1 MKWFV
6 SVDAPR
12 ENDPTHCA
20 GCGGEL
26 MPMAALTPVGAGDD
40 RERSSSSSRAGATA
54 GRSGVHEAD
63 AAATSEATAFRSP
76 CGTSRSPSAARCCS
90 PLRA

>member
-26 MPMAALTPVGAGDD
+26 MPMAALRPVGAGDD
-40 RERSSSSSRAGATA
+40 PSSVVGFPSIPGDRAIRRVHRSSPARRPATRGPSRGAVTG
-54 GRSGVHEAD
+54 GRLQ
-63 AAATSEATAFRSP
+63 R
-76 CGTSRSPSAARCCS
+76 
-90 PLRA
+90 